1 MSYDDDLK
9 LLLNDI
15 DEGQFDEA
23 SSLPSISRDK
33 LINMLHD
40 CEEQNFL
47 SHKSSKQKLVTG
59 FMGGGFMLDPSAFVT
74 RKGRQFLEGK
84 ENASDFKNQ
93 FNINNVSGSNFGD
106 HGTINNTYGSS
117 ISEIQALIA
126 QITNT
131 EDKQEGHELV
141 TVLETKEPL
150 KPGILKRFNTFLG
163 NYSNIADSVG
173 KFLLS
178 IATGIFNK

>member
-15 DEGQFDEA
+15 DDGKFDEG
-23 SSLPSISRDK
+23 SFLPSISRDK

-40 CEEQNFL
+40 CEEQGFL

-59 FMGGGFMLDPSAFVT
+59 FMDGGFMLHQSAFVT

-84 ENASDFKNQ
+84 ENNSDFKNQ
-93 FNINNVSGSNFGD
+93 FNINNATGSNFGD
-106 HGTINNTYGSS
+106 YGTVNNKYGSS
-117 ISEIQALIA
+117 ISEIQALIS
-126 QITNT
+126 QITNS
-131 EDKQEGHELV
+131 EDKQEAQELV
-141 TVLETKEPL
+141 TVLENEEPL
-150 KPGILKRFNTFLG
+150 KPGTLKKFDSFLG
-163 NYSNIADSVG
+163 NYTNIADSVG

-178 IATGIFNK
+178 IATGFIS